1 MIETVVRKATDKSST
16 SLADSRDTWSL
27 TLKLREHQSSYKSSL
42 TYLKK
47 LSLFKVALCDVN
59 VYMLFKGGQIYL

>member
-1 MIETVVRKATDKSST
+1 MVETVVRKATDKAST
-16 SLADSRDTWSL
+16 GLADSRDTWSL

-47 LSLFKVALCDVN
+47 LSF
-59 VYMLFKGGQIYL
+59 